1 MQKVTRKDL
10 RFLAVVLASLVL
22 ACSGIE
28 ASRKGAT
35 TVTEGNFA
43 PKRAGAA
50 NYGPDPGLSCPAGGR
65 AVSAASTDLETRAKQ
80 NRQPVPQ
87 ADGRLCAMAETMLG
101 WTGEPPGEHVVSFLS
116 SYFGLTASVP
126 AVLITT
132 VETTDASLIGARVV
146 DPIAKF
152 SQNTVQP
159 RFGLAIQRLS
169 GGRADASKLVLLMQD
184 LQVDIQPIP
193 RQLAANSQAMLR
205 GQLVDGY
212 QNPKAFI
219 TDPTGHLESPSIPP
233 GKEFQTEIR
242 CADKPGTIRVEV
254 RGELNGAESIL
265 ANFPIAC
272 GTEPPTSVALGKP
285 AAVGDLPQQER
296 KLFQLINDERTKAGL
311 PALEWDDAV
320 AGIARSISEQRR
332 DQLKGGGGAVSVDI
346 VGRLKSEGIQS
357 PVVLSNPA
365 AARSPEEAQERFSAS
380 PVHRANFMSTEVTHV
395 GVGATSATDPAGRPI
410 TLYTELFVRELA
422 PANVEEI
429 RAKLRA
435 AMAQKRKDARA
446 GPLQNDKTLQEVAQ
460 KYADELAAAKGSLP
474 KAQQEELLKPL
485 QSQFGPINVVA
496 GAKADPL
503 EFAEEPIV
511 VGGGNLVGI
520 GVALG
525 LHPNLG
531 KNAPY
536 VVEIVSS
543 PPKGSKGPAST
554 TKKRPKR

>member
-10 RFLAVVLASLVL
+10 RFLAAVLAPLVV
-22 ACSGIE
+22 A
-28 ASRKGAT
+28 GAGAGAGP
-35 TVTEGNFA
+35 VTEGNFA

-50 NYGPDPGLSCPAGGR
+50 NYGPDPGSSCPAGGR
-65 AVSAASTDLETRAKQ
+65 AVGAVATDLETRAKQ
-80 NRQPVPQ
+80 ARQPVPQ
-87 ADGRLCAMAETMLG
+87 ADGRLCLMAETMLG
-101 WTGEPPGEHVVSFLS
+101 WTGEAPGEHVVSFLS
-116 SYFGLTASVP
+116 SYFGLTAPVP

-132 VETTDASLIGARVV
+132 VEPADASLIGGRLV

-152 SQNTVQP
+152 SQKAVQP

-169 GGRADASKLVLLMQD
+169 GGRVDSSKLVLLMQD
-184 LQVDIQPIP
+184 FPLDIQPIP
-193 RQLAANSQAMLR
+193 RRLAANSKAMLR

-212 QNPKAFI
+212 QNPKAFM
-219 TDPTGHLESPSIPP
+219 TDPTGRLESPSIPP

-272 GTEPPTSVALGKP
+272 GTDPPTSVALSKP
-285 AAVGDLPQQER
+285 VAVGDLPQQER

-311 PALEWDDAV
+311 PALEWDNAV

-332 DQLKGGGGAVSVDI
+332 DQLKSGAGAVSVDI

-357 PVVLSNPA
+357 PVVLTNPA

-380 PVHRANFMSTEVTHV
+380 PVHRANYMSTEVTHA
-395 GVGATSATDPAGRPI
+395 GVGAISATDPAGRPV

-422 PANVEEI
+422 AANVEEI
-429 RAKLRA
+429 RQKLRA

-460 KYADELAAAKGSLP
+460 KYADELAAAQGSLP
-474 KAQQEELLKPL
+474 KARQDELLKPL
-485 QSQFGPINVVA
+485 QSQFGPINVVV

-511 VGGGNLVGI
+511 VGGGNLVGV

-543 PPKGSKGPAST
+543 PPKGAKGASPAST
-554 TKKRPKR
+554 KKKQPKR

>member
-1 MQKVTRKDL
+1 MQKVMRTDL
-10 RFLAVVLASLVL
+10 RFLAVVLAPVVA
-22 ACSGIE
+22 ACSGME
-28 ASRKGAT
+28 ASRKGAG

-50 NYGPDPGLSCPAGGR
+50 NYGPDPGLSCPKGG
-65 AVSAASTDLETRAKQ
+65 AVGVVSANLETQAKQ
-80 NRQPVPQ
+80 ARRPVPQ
-87 ADGRLCAMAETMLG
+87 ADGRLCAMAETLLG
-101 WTGEPPGEHVVSFLS
+101 WTGEAPGEHVIGFLS
-116 SYFGLTASVP
+116 SYFGLTAPVP
-126 AVLITT
+126 SVLITT
-132 VETTDASLIGARVV
+132 TETSDPTLIGARLV
-146 DPIAKF
+146 DPIAQF
-152 SQNTVQP
+152 SQKAVQP
-159 RFGLAIQRLS
+159 HFGLAFQRLS
-169 GGRADASKLVLLMQD
+169 GGRSEASKLALVMQD
-184 LQVDIQPIP
+184 VPVDVQPIP
-193 RQLAANSQAMLR
+193 RRLTANSQATLR

-212 QNPKAFI
+212 ENPKLFI
-219 TDPTGHLESPSIPP
+219 TDPTGRLESPSIPP

-242 CADKPGTIRVEV
+242 CADKPGTIRVEI
-254 RGELNGAESIL
+254 RGELNGAETIL

-272 GTEPPTSVALGKP
+272 ATEPPTSVALSKP
-285 AAVGDLPQQER
+285 VAVGDLPQQER

-311 PALEWDDAV
+311 PALEWDDPV

-332 DQLKGGGGAVSVDI
+332 DQLKGGGGAVTVNI
-346 VGRLKSEGIQS
+346 VERLKSEGIQS
-357 PVVLSNPA
+357 PVVLTNPA

-395 GVGATSATDPAGRPI
+395 GVGATSATDTAGRPV

-422 PANVEEI
+422 PANVDEI
-429 RAKLRA
+429 REKLRA

-446 GPLQNDKTLQEVAQ
+446 GALQNDKTLQEVAQ

-474 KAQQEELLKPL
+474 RARQDELLKPL
-485 QSQFGPINVVA
+485 QSQYGPINVVA

-503 EFAEEPIV
+503 EFAEESIV

-525 LHPNLG
+525 LHPSLG

-543 PPKGSKGPAST
+543 PPKGAKGPAST